1 MTIRTMLTR
10 SEGLW
15 WRVPCPGADA
25 VRLGELIEG
34 FAAIADVD
42 ETNRTVRLVR
52 PLRFGDAETRIHE
65 WATTHGY
72 RVLPAVPAGI
82 AARPRPVL

>member
-1 MTIRTMLTR
+1 MTVRTMLTR

-15 WRVPCPGADA
+15 WSVPCPGADA
-25 VRLGELIEG
+25 LRLGELIEG

-52 PLRFGDAETRIHE
+52 PLRFGDAEARINE
-65 WATTHGY
+65 WARVHGY
-72 RVLPAVPAGI
+72 RVLPAAI
-82 AARPRPVL
+82 AARPRPML